1 MSSITGAEIVAET
14 LKNAGVRHVFGVV
27 SIHNMPIVDAIGRL
41 EGIEMLSVRS
51 EQSATHMADGYARA
65 TGGLGVSLGSTGPG
79 TTNTVTG
86 IYESAYASSRVLVVT
101 GQAETTFYG
110 KGKGYVHEAE
120 NQKIMLES
128 VARRVASP
136 KYLAELEGQLI
147 AVISDIFSA
156 RPQPGAIEIPID
168 LQYASVDSPALK
180 ISLPSPVIASPET
193 LSQAVE
199 VIRNSKRRVILAG
212 GGVAISGAS
221 EMLREFAEQID
232 APVITTPNGKGALRD
247 DHPLHLGTV
256 LISTGSLQDSL
267 KHADLLIAVGTR
279 FQAGVAGRQL
289 EVSLPPIVHIDVD
302 PRNINLNHQVK
313 VGVVGD
319 AKSTLASLQASG
331 IEKGDSPFREQ
342 LKEAAIEAKAK
353 NLKTLGPDHQSIL
366 NSMSKYMDRDAYF
379 VRDNTI
385 PGYYWGNGLLP
396 VYKPGGYIFPASGA
410 IGPGLPLGMGVAV
423 ATGVKTIVMHGD
435 GGFMYHIGELAT
447 AAQYQM
453 PIVVV
458 VFNDGGYGVLR
469 GLQSRR
475 FEGRIN
481 QTELYTPNFLK
492 LSESMGVK
500 GLYADNAEEFDDRLD
515 EAMNISGPVLIE
527 INARTMVPIEGI
539 VPAPDKN
546 RGS

>member
-353 NLKTLGPDHQSIL
+353 NLKMLGPDHQSIL

-492 LSESMGVK
+492 LSESMGVQ

>member
-147 AVISDIFSA
+147 SVISDIFSA

-168 LQYASVDSPALK
+168 LQYASVDSPALE

-193 LSQAVE
+193 MSQAVE

-256 LISTGSLQDSL
+256 LISTGSLQASL
-267 KHADLLIAVGTR
+267 RDADLLIAVGTR

-331 IEKGDSPFREQ
+331 IEKGDSPFLEQ

-353 NLKTLGPDHQSIL
+353 NVKMLGRDHESIL

-447 AAQYQM
+447 AVQYKINTVTIVMNNNSWGAEKAYQKDFFGKRYIGADINSPPFHKVAQLYGAKGFGVNR
-453 PIVVV
+453 ISEV
-458 VFNDGGYGVLR
+458 NDALKAALKCNKPAVINVNVDPKALY
-469 GLQSRR
+469 SFRR
-475 FEGRIN
+475 DSFKHKE
-481 QTELYTPNFLK
+481 K
-492 LSESMGVK
+492 
-500 GLYADNAEEFDDRLD
+500 
-515 EAMNISGPVLIE
+515 
-527 INARTMVPIEGI
+527 
-539 VPAPDKN
+539 
-546 RGS
+546 

>member
-331 IEKGDSPFREQ
+331 IEKGDFPFREQ

-353 NLKTLGPDHQSIL
+353 NLKMLGPDHQSIL